1 MNLTANTTITK
12 DPYQLWSFRY
22 SFEDS
27 HRGRILLRK
36 FDKQLSGQ
44 LLANFLNKVSR
55 FMDNHITAISDS
67 RASDVYE
74 IKFTVDQDV
83 QIYIDEV
90 LLIVEQPITSANR
103 DYLLTRLYRDA
114 MMISNDYQMKRL
126 TNYKKYELNK

>member
-1 MNLTANTTITK
+1 
-12 DPYQLWSFRY
+12 
-22 SFEDS
+22 
-27 HRGRILLRK
+27 
-36 FDKQLSGQ
+36 
-44 LLANFLNKVSR
+44 
-55 FMDNHITAISDS
+55 MDNHITAISDS